1 VTADFARP
9 LDVYTAEPKLNIEVW
24 QLSQLMPSIDTIEKM
39 DSVICGKR
47 IYSHHAFKLETSREQ
62 RD

>member
-9 LDVYTAEPKLNIEVW
+9 LVAYAAEPKLNIEVW
-24 QLSQLMPSIDTIEKM
+24 QLSQLIPSIDTIEKI
-39 DSVICGKR
+39 DSVICGQR
-47 IYSHHAFKLETSREQ
+47 IYLIHAFKLETSREQ